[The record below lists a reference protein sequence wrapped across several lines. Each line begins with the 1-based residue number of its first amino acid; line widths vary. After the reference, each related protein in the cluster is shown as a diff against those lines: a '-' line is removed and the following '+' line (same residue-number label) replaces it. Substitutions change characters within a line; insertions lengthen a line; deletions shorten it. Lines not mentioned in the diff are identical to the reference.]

1 MQTLPMTR
9 HLFFLIAFFTAG
21 SALCQNVVKVT
32 NINPVRGGSMPG
44 SMIVYSDH
52 IFFDAVGPDNKR
64 HLYKTDGTANG
75 VEQVGTNDLS
85 YSVELRVVNDK
96 LLIRD
101 NGIIWKTDG
110 YTIDQVCPAYSY
122 LREFME
128 FGNKLFFREAPGKI
142 KYLQIPGYTVHGL
155 NELIQS
161 GFTTFNAFCVYQ
173 NKLFFTVPTSAT
185 SDQLWISDG
194 TSSGTQ
200 LLKDINPGRESKACG
215 FYGYNG
221 KLYFSAESRPNKPN
235 QDFFD
240 LWVTDGTENGTFMLQ
255 DLYPRCN
262 FPLEFFR
269 NSQKLFFYA
278 NSYYADRAIWSID
291 NMIVDSLAK
300 MPYHYRPPLLFN
312 NKFFFTRVAGSNE
325 DKIYTFDGTVAGFQQ
340 FITYG
345 VCGMAWPM
353 TVFNNKLH
361 FCARSAPLNGCDLW
375 ISDGTSAGSYVLKFP
390 NQVQAFP
397 VHFAKSFCEF
407 NNGLYFAANYDGKG
421 PELWRLDHFGTT
433 IDEVEQS
440 RVNILPNP
448 ASDKIDLT
456 LPAGGNVV
464 ITDIEGRTLISL
476 LTDSRSTIDISKLQP
491 GMYLLRFEETVI
503 KFLKQ

>member
-278 NSYYADRAIWSID
+278 NSY
-291 NMIVDSLAK
+291 
-300 MPYHYRPPLLFN
+300 
-312 NKFFFTRVAGSNE
+312 
-325 DKIYTFDGTVAGFQQ
+325 
-340 FITYG
+340 
-345 VCGMAWPM
+345 
-353 TVFNNKLH
+353 
-361 FCARSAPLNGCDLW
+361 
-375 ISDGTSAGSYVLKFP
+375 
-390 NQVQAFP
+390 
-397 VHFAKSFCEF
+397 
-407 NNGLYFAANYDGKG
+407 
-421 PELWRLDHFGTT
+421 
-433 IDEVEQS
+433 
-440 RVNILPNP
+440 
-448 ASDKIDLT
+448 
-456 LPAGGNVV
+456 
-464 ITDIEGRTLISL
+464 
-476 LTDSRSTIDISKLQP
+476 
-491 GMYLLRFEETVI
+491 
-503 KFLKQ
+503 